1 MEITIY
7 DLVIP
12 AVMVI
17 MLSIIRALVPSAKKL
32 NYTPLLEDLSL
43 IVSSVVTIPM
53 TVIGY
58 IAEIIKIIA
67 QAVSTVVA
75 GLLAIV
81 IIIFDAVKQVTILM
95 IDFVTLK
102 S

>member
-7 DLVIP
+7 DLIIP

-17 MLSIIRALVPSAKKL
+17 MMFIVRALVPSAKKL

-43 IVSSVVTIPM
+43 IVSGLVSIPM
-53 TVIGY
+53 SIIGY
-58 IAEIIKIIA
+58 IAEIIKIIV
-67 QAVSTVVA
+67 QAISTVVA
-75 GLLAIV
+75 GILAIV
-81 IIIFDAVKQVTILM
+81 IMIFDAVKQVTILM

>member
-7 DLVIP
+7 DLIIP

-17 MLSIIRALVPSAKKL
+17 MMSIVRALVPSAKKL

-43 IVSSVVTIPM
+43 IVSGLVSIPM
-53 TVIGY
+53 SIIGY

-67 QAVSTVVA
+67 QAISTVVA
-75 GLLAIV
+75 GLLSIV
-81 IIIFDAVKQVTILM
+81 ILIFDAVKQVTILM

>member
-7 DLVIP
+7 DMIIP

-17 MLSIIRALVPSAKKL
+17 MMSIVRALVPSAKKL

-43 IVSSVVTIPM
+43 IVSGLVSIPM
-53 TVIGY
+53 SIIGY
-58 IAEIIKIIA
+58 IAEIIKIIV
-67 QAVSTVVA
+67 QAISTVVA
-75 GLLAIV
+75 GILAIV
-81 IIIFDAVKQVTILM
+81 IMIFDAVKQVTILM
-95 IDFVTLK
+95 ITFVTLK

>member
-7 DLVIP
+7 DLIIP

-17 MLSIIRALVPSAKKL
+17 MMSIIRALVPSAKKL

-67 QAVSTVVA
+67 QATSTVAA
-75 GLLAIV
+75 GILAIV
-81 IIIFDAVKQVTILM
+81 IIMFDAIKQITILL

>member
-7 DLVIP
+7 DLIIP

-17 MLSIIRALVPSAKKL
+17 MMSIVRALVPSAKKL

-43 IVSSVVTIPM
+43 IVSGLVSIPM
-53 TVIGY
+53 SIIGY
-58 IAEIIKIIA
+58 IAEIIKIIV
-67 QAVSTVVA
+67 QAISTVVA
-75 GLLAIV
+75 GILAIV
-81 IIIFDAVKQVTILM
+81 IMIFDAVKQVTILM

>member
-7 DLVIP
+7 DLIIP

-43 IVSSVVTIPM
+43 IVSGLVSIPM
-53 TVIGY
+53 SIIGY
-58 IAEIIKIIA
+58 IAEIIKIIV
-67 QAVSTVVA
+67 QAISTVVA
-75 GLLAIV
+75 GILAIV
-81 IIIFDAVKQVTILM
+81 IMIFDAVKQVTILM

>member
-7 DLVIP
+7 DLIIP

-17 MLSIIRALVPSAKKL
+17 MMSIIRALVPSAKKL

-43 IVSSVVTIPM
+43 IVSGLVSIPM
-53 TVIGY
+53 SIIGY
-58 IAEIIKIIA
+58 IAEIIKIIV
-67 QAVSTVVA
+67 QAISTVVA
-75 GLLAIV
+75 GILAIV
-81 IIIFDAVKQVTILM
+81 IMIFDAVKQVTILM